1 MAKIPKGYSNII
13 FCRMNPSA
21 SANNWNNKWNQSSD
35 LTIPTN
41 GNNLYTVSEGAWD
54 KGGGSWS
61 KSNHEYSVVENA
73 ATCTDD
79 GSKVY
84 TCNCGDTYTKTISKL
99 NHNMI
104 TDAAVSPTC
113 TETGLTEGSHCSRCD
128 DATTAQKVVDALG
141 HNYGEDGKDAT
152 CGVCGHANPNACQHD
167 WVDADCVL
175 PKTCS
180 KCGDTEGEPNGHE
193 VLKHVDAVAA
203 TCEAPGNLEYWYCEA
218 CGMATTVEGQELNT
232 PVARMVTGAT
242 GHDMADA
249 TCTAPSTCKN
259 GCGLTVGSE
268 LGHSYTSSVTA
279 PTCTAAGYTTY
290 TCGACGDTYVADE
303 VAKLGHDLVDVE
315 GKDATC
321 TEAGY
326 TAYKDCSRCDH
337 IEGKEEIPATGHNF
351 VDDKCACGQ
360 DKYYTVYFRDDW
372 NWGGNFTAYYWGSN
386 VDNNPAWPGIGMTF
400 VGTQNYTDG
409 TSRNVYSAKIPYDI
423 TGLLFFN
430 NKSEVVGDGKTPD
443 ITSGWDNCVVFYM
456 FWENKNTVR
465 HDAVYHTHT
474 GVETSAPTCTEAGEK
489 TYTCLCGDTYTE
501 VIPATGHTERTPAT
515 CTAQAVCDVCGESY
529 GELAAHEYF
538 YPCDAHCMVCGNLT
552 NEDAS
557 HTIKYVEAKA
567 PTCTENGNVEYW
579 YCSDCGSAWLDVDR
593 TVVANQNS
601 VKLGATCATN
611 AVHTEGIEAGCHYTG
626 LTEYW
631 YCANCDVYY
640 LDAACTIVTNYKNLV
655 IPALQATAEYVPAKA
670 ATCDEDGNVEYWVCY
685 DCEQVWADAALTQL
699 TNIKNVQIAKGH
711 TNGCGHYAADG
722 DSLQAALN
730 SGSVELTK
738 PVHVS
743 GDLVIAGGSVLN
755 LNGQT
760 LTADAIITF
769 DGTIIDTT
777 GKGKIIVKTDK
788 FKISEGNY
796 GYAPLHVETKDGIS
810 TYVITPVKVQG
821 VTADLTNTAVVRP
834 SLKGQYTNK
843 DLFFNNVIDHGISF
857 ELLVTRTNGNVT
869 ESATLNFT
877 EDQIKALYDDNTSAI
892 KITLVGGLEG
902 YTYTVALVVK
912 SGTTMVHS
920 TVVAIHYVPV
930 TSTTEEDGETTNN

>member
-1 MAKIPKGYSNII
+1 MKTTRKLLLALVLVMSILMTLAVAVIPASAATKDSESVVFLVPNSNWKVDNARFAVYYWDNNGNYWVSMTKVTTGAHKDCYMAKIPKGYSNII

-351 VDDKCACGQ
+351 VDGVCACSE
-360 DKYYTVYFRDDW
+360 KAYTIVYFQNNWKWSDVRVYYWDANKKANANWPGQTITKIGTENGHDLYMVKVPAGTVGVIFNGNDNGQRKQTNDITNFENCYCHYMDW
-372 NWGGNFTAYYWGSN
+372 NEKDGDHSGSWKLHN
-386 VDNNPAWPGIGMTF
+386 HTLETVD
-400 VGTQNYTDG
+400 
-409 TSRNVYSAKIPYDI
+409 
-423 TGLLFFN
+423 
-430 NKSEVVGDGKTPD
+430 
-443 ITSGWDNCVVFYM
+443 
-456 FWENKNTVR
+456 
-465 HDAVYHTHT
+465 
-474 GVETSAPTCTEAGEK
+474 PTCTEAGY
-489 TYTCLCGDTYTE
+489 TRYTCNGDTFTTI
-501 VIPATGHTERTPAT
+501 IPATGHVNTSTTTVNAT
-515 CTAQAVCDVCGESY
+515 CTTDGSKTVTCACGVVVSTEVLPATGHVNTTTNTVNATCTTAGSIVVTCACGEVVS
-529 GELAAHEYF
+529 
-538 YPCDAHCMVCGNLT
+538 T
-552 NEDAS
+552 
-557 HTIKYVEAKA
+557 
-567 PTCTENGNVEYW
+567 TEIP
-579 YCSDCGSAWLDVDR
+579 VD
-593 TVVANQNS
+593 
-601 VKLGATCATN
+601 
-611 AVHTEGIEAGCHYTG
+611 
-626 LTEYW
+626 
-631 YCANCDVYY
+631 
-640 LDAACTIVTNYKNLV
+640 
-655 IPALQATAEYVPAKA
+655 ATAHYA
-670 ATCDEDGNVEYWVCY
+670 
-685 DCEQVWADAALTQL
+685 
-699 TNIKNVQIAKGH
+699 
-711 TNGCGHYAADG
+711 GCGHYAADG